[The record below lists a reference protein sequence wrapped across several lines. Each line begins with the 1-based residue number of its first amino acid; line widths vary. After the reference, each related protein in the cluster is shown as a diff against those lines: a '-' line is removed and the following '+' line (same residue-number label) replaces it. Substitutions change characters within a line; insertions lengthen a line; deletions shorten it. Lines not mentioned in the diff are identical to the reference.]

1 MGEIKDQITSR
12 AKKVLWARPSV
23 AKTAHMSLQ
32 KVKNNLS
39 TKTKATAT
47 KATAVKMTKSPK
59 KVFAAKAVTLP
70 SWGKELRSVYRPKR
84 KGTLAR

>member
-1 MGEIKDQITSR
+1 
-12 AKKVLWARPSV
+12 
-23 AKTAHMSLQ
+23 MSLQ

-70 SWGKELRSVYRPKR
+70 S
-84 KGTLAR
+84 